1 MAETDINKAI
11 AEFEAK
17 MKPVTP
23 EMMEKKLTFKIY
35 KEGSDELMD
44 PKWSKAEVT
53 NAGVPELQADDG
65 YYLWA

>member
-23 EMMEKKLTFKIY
+23 EMIETAAQWTP
-35 KEGSDELMD
+35 DESAALD
-44 PKWSKAEVT
+44 RFVG
-53 NAGVPELQADDG
+53 N
-65 YYLWA
+65 